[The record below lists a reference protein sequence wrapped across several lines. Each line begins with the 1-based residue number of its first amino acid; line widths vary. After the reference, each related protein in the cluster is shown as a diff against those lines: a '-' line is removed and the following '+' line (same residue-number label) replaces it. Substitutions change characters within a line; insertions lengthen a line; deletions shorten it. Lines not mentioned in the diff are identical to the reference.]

1 MSRTIRI
8 PPTPPLLVFL
18 TLVILMNP
26 SSLLAQRSSVDFLA
40 TRPMVGDI
48 APDFTLPTL
57 DGNSFW
63 LKRAYLERPVVI
75 VFGSYT

>member
-1 MSRTIRI
+1 MH
-8 PPTPPLLVFL
+8 
-18 TLVILMNP
+18 P
-26 SSLLAQRSSVDFLA
+26 SSLFAQRSSVDFLA

-57 DGNSFW
+57 DGKSFW